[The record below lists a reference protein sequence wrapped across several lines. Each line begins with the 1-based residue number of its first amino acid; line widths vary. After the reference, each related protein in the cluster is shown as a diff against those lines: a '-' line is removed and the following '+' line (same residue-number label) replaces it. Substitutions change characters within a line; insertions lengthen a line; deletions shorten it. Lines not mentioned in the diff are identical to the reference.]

1 MRVALVAPLVS
12 TIAEPH
18 VGGAQ
23 ALLADLAQ
31 GLVQRGH
38 QVTLFARTG
47 SFVPGVYIE
56 PIAVPDSVRPANF
69 SALLRESTATNQA
82 DCHPERSEGSVS
94 MGGEILRG
102 VYPRAKRR
110 AQDDSAPQAPLGVPT
125 DTGFFAQ
132 ANLFLDLFLRL
143 RARSAEFDLIHAHAF
158 DWPAFACSALVHA
171 IPVLH
176 TIHLPALSA
185 EINSA
190 LRVLHRQGHPLTLI
204 TVSHACA
211 RTYADFT
218 SIDHIIYNGLDL
230 GAIPFAPVVPAEAP
244 LLFAG
249 RIAPEKG
256 VEAAIEIARRAGRR
270 LLIAGGIYDHDYYEE
285 RIVPQLQGAGEQVT
299 YMGLLERRA
308 LWEMMGRSLGLLFPI
323 EWDEPFG
330 LTAVEAMATGTPV
343 IAFRRGAAAEVIRDG
358 ETGFLV
364 EPGDCSQ
371 AAALVDKLKD
381 ISRRQCRV
389 HVEAHFAI
397 GKMID
402 AYEEVYR
409 EQVYRAR

>member
-12 TIAEPH
+12 AIAEPH

-23 ALLADLAQ
+23 ALLDDLAR
-31 GLVQRGH
+31 GLVQHGH
-38 QVTLFARTG
+38 QVTLFARAG

-56 PIAVPDSVRPANF
+56 PIAVPDSVRPASF
-69 SALLRESTATNQA
+69 SEPLREYPATNRA
-82 DCHPERSEGSVS
+82 DAINR
-94 MGGEILRG
+94 
-102 VYPRAKRR
+102 
-110 AQDDSAPQAPLGVPT
+110 VPT
-125 DTGFFAQ
+125 DAGFFAQ
-132 ANLFLDLFLRL
+132 ANLFLELFLQL
-143 RARSAEFDLIHAHAF
+143 RGRSAEFDLIHAHAF

-176 TIHLPALSA
+176 TIHLPALSV

-190 LRVLHRQGHPLTLI
+190 LRVLHQQGHPLTLI

-211 RTYADFT
+211 RTYADYT
-218 SIDHIIYNGLDL
+218 SIDHVIYNGLDL

-256 VEAAIEIARRAGRR
+256 VEAAIEIAKRAGRR
-270 LLIAGGIYDHDYYEE
+270 LLIAGGIYDRDYYVE
-285 RIVPQLQGAGEQVT
+285 RIVPQLQRADEQVT
-299 YMGLLERRA
+299 YVGLLERRV

-323 EWDEPFG
+323 QWDEPFG

-343 IAFRRGAAAEVIRDG
+343 IAFRRGAAVEVIRDG

-364 EPGDCSQ
+364 EPGDRSQ

-409 EQVYRAR
+409 EQV

>member
-1 MRVALVAPLVS
+1 VRVALVAPLVS

-38 QVTLFARTG
+38 QVTLFARAG
-47 SFVPGVYIE
+47 SYVPGVYIE
-56 PIAVPDSVRPANF
+56 PIAVPASVHPTNF
-69 SALLRESTATNQA
+69 SELLRE
-82 DCHPERSEGSVS
+82 
-94 MGGEILRG
+94 
-102 VYPRAKRR
+102 YPAMNRA
-110 AQDDSAPQAPLGVPT
+110 PT
-125 DTGFFAQ
+125 DAGFFAQ
-132 ANLFLDLFLRL
+132 ANLFLELFLQL
-143 RARSAEFDLIHAHAF
+143 RGRSAEFDLIHAHAF
-158 DWPAFACSALVHA
+158 DWPAFACSTLMQA

-176 TIHLPALSA
+176 TIHLPALSM

-190 LRVLHRQGHPLTLI
+190 LRVLRRQGHPLTLI

-211 RTYADFT
+211 RSYADYT
-218 SIDHIIYNGLDL
+218 SIDHVIYNGLDL
-230 GAIPFAPVVPAEAP
+230 GAIPFAAVVSLEAP

-270 LLIAGGIYDHDYYEE
+270 LLIAGGIYDRDYYEE
-285 RIVPQLQGAGEQVT
+285 RIVPQLQGAGKQVT
-299 YMGLLERRA
+299 YIGLLERRV

-323 EWDEPFG
+323 EWEEPFG

-364 EPGDCSQ
+364 DPGDRTR
-371 AAALVDKLKD
+371 AAALVDELKD
-381 ISRRQCRV
+381 ISRRECRA
-389 HVEAHFAI
+389 HVEAHFALE
-397 GKMID
+397 KMID
-402 AYEEVYR
+402 AYERVYR
-409 EQVYRAR
+409 EQAYGHMK

>member
-12 TIAEPH
+12 TIAEPL

-38 QVTLFARTG
+38 QVTLFARAG
-47 SFVPGVYIE
+47 SYVPGVYIE
-56 PIAVPDSVRPANF
+56 PIAVPASVHPTNF
-69 SALLRESTATNQA
+69 SELLREYPAGAINRA
-82 DCHPERSEGSVS
+82 D
-94 MGGEILRG
+94 
-102 VYPRAKRR
+102 AKELKR
-110 AQDDSAPQAPLGVPT
+110 APQAPLGVPT
-125 DTGFFAQ
+125 DAGFFAQ
-132 ANLFLDLFLRL
+132 ANLFLELFLQL
-143 RARSAEFDLIHAHAF
+143 RGRSAEFDLIHAHAF

-176 TIHLPALSA
+176 TIHLPALSV

-211 RTYADFT
+211 RSYVDYT
-218 SIDHIIYNGLDL
+218 SIDHVIYNGLDL
-230 GAIPFAPVVPAEAP
+230 GAIPFAAVVSLEAP

-270 LLIAGGIYDHDYYEE
+270 LLIAGGIYDRDYYEE
-285 RIVPQLQGAGEQVT
+285 RIVPQLQREGDQVT
-299 YMGLLERRA
+299 YVGLLERRA
-308 LWEMMGRSLGLLFPI
+308 LWEMMGRSLGLLFPS
-323 EWDEPFG
+323 EWEEPFG

-343 IAFRRGAAAEVIRDG
+343 IAFRRGAAAEVMRDG

-364 EPGDCSQ
+364 DPGDRTR

-381 ISRRQCRV
+381 ISRRECRA
-389 HVEAHFAI
+389 HVEAYFALE
-397 GKMID
+397 KMID
-402 AYEEVYR
+402 AYERVYR
-409 EQVYRAR
+409 EQAYGHMK

>member
-12 TIAEPH
+12 AIAEPH

-38 QVTLFARTG
+38 QVTLFARAD

-56 PIAVPDSVRPANF
+56 PIAVPDTVRPANF
-69 SALLRESTATNQA
+69 SEPLREYPAMNRGSTDA
-82 DCHPERSEGSVS
+82 
-94 MGGEILRG
+94 
-102 VYPRAKRR
+102 
-110 AQDDSAPQAPLGVPT
+110 
-125 DTGFFAQ
+125 GFFAQ
-132 ANLFLDLFLRL
+132 ANLFLELFLQL
-143 RARSAEFDLIHAHAF
+143 RGRSAEFDLIHAHAF

-176 TIHLPALSA
+176 TIHLPALSV

-190 LRVLHRQGHPLTLI
+190 LSVLHRQGHPLTLI

-211 RTYADFT
+211 RTYADYT
-218 SIDHIIYNGLDL
+218 SIDHVIYNGLDL

-256 VEAAIEIARRAGRR
+256 VEAAIEIAKRAGRR
-270 LLIAGGIYDHDYYEE
+270 LLIAGGIYDRDYYEE
-285 RIVPQLQGAGEQVT
+285 RIVPQLQRAGEQVT
-299 YMGLLERRA
+299 YVGLLERRV

-330 LTAVEAMATGTPV
+330 LTAVEAMAAGTPV

-364 EPGDCSQ
+364 EPGDRTQ
-371 AAALVDKLKD
+371 AAALVDKLAD
-381 ISRRQCRV
+381 ISRRQCRT
-389 HVEAHFAI
+389 HVEAHFALE
-397 GKMID
+397 KMIE

-409 EQVYRAR
+409 EQVYRER